1 MFKSINKII
10 KVLTL
15 SDVLLLTGFGF
26 IAPIFAIF
34 INERITLG
42 DPAEAA
48 KVAGFAMAIYW
59 GVKSLL
65 QIPIGNYLD
74 KNHGERDDIIFV
86 ILGNIIAAL
95 SVFAYIFSS
104 LPWHIY
110 LIQAFYSIG
119 MAMNI
124 PAWTAI
130 FTRHIDKGKEA
141 FEWAARS
148 TAIGLGAGISGALGG
163 LFVSKFGFGPLFIVM
178 GIFILLSSLLLFI
191 ILWEISPRDK
201 KTARA
206 PEAKALQEPHL
217 PKG

>member
-10 KVLTL
+10 KILTL

-86 ILGNIIAAL
+86 ILGNLIAAL
-95 SVFAYIFSS
+95 AVFAYIFSS

-110 LIQAFYSIG
+110 LIQVFYSIG

-141 FEWAARS
+141 FEWASRS
-148 TAIGLGAGISGALGG
+148 TAIGIGAGISGALGG
-163 LFVSKFGFGPLFIVM
+163 LFVSKFGFNPLFAVM
-178 GIFILLSSLLLFI
+178 GIFILFSSLLLLI

-201 KTARA
+201 KTARV
-206 PEAKALQEPHL
+206 PEAKSFHEPQL

>member
-10 KVLTL
+10 KILTF

-34 INERITLG
+34 INEKITFG
-42 DPAEAA
+42 NPAEAA

-59 GVKSLL
+59 GFKSLI

-86 ILGNIIAAL
+86 ILGNIIAAF

-104 LPWHIY
+104 TPFHIY
-110 LIQAFYSIG
+110 LIQVFYAIG

-124 PAWTAI
+124 PGWTAI

-141 FEWAARS
+141 FEWATRS
-148 TAIGLGAGISGALGG
+148 TVIGLGAGISGALGG
-163 LFVSKFGFGPLFIVM
+163 LFVAQFGFNSLFIIV
-178 GIFILLSSLLLFI
+178 GIFVLLSALLLFI

-201 KTARA
+201 KVSRA
-206 PEAKALQEPHL
+206 PKTKSLQEPHL
-217 PKG
+217 PKA

>member
-1 MFKSINKII
+1 MFNSINKII
-10 KVLTL
+10 KVLTC

-34 INERITLG
+34 INERITFG
-42 DPAEAA
+42 DPGEAA

-59 GVKSLL
+59 GVKSVL

-74 KNHGERDDIIFV
+74 KNHGERDDIMFV
-86 ILGNIIAAL
+86 ILGNIIVAFA
-95 SVFAYIFSS
+95 VFSYIFSS

-110 LIQAFYSIG
+110 LIQAVYSIG

-163 LFVSKFGFGPLFIVM
+163 LFVSKFGFSPLFIVM
-178 GIFILLSSLLLFI
+178 GILILLSSLLLFV

-201 KTARA
+201 KTPRA
-206 PEAKALQEPHL
+206 PEAKALQEPQL

>member
-1 MFKSINKII
+1 MPKSINRII
-10 KVLTL
+10 KVLTC
-15 SDVLLLTGFGF
+15 SDLLLLTGFGF

-34 INERITLG
+34 IDQRITLG

-59 GVKSLL
+59 AVKSIL

-86 ILGNIIAAL
+86 ILGNILASLAA
-95 SVFAYIFSS
+95 FAYIFCY

-110 LIQAFYSIG
+110 LIQAVYSLG

-141 FEWAARS
+141 FEWATRS
-148 TAIGLGAGISGALGG
+148 TVIGIGAGISGALGG
-163 LFVSKFGFGPLFIVM
+163 ILASSIGFTALFIVV
-178 GIFILLSSLLLFI
+178 GLFVLLSSLVLLL
-191 ILWEISPRDK
+191 ILWEISARDK
-201 KTARA
+201 KTPRV
-206 PEAKALQEPHL
+206 PEAKSLQEPHL

>member
-10 KVLTL
+10 KILTL

-34 INERITLG
+34 INERIAL
-42 DPAEAA
+42 DPAKAA
-48 KVAGFAMAIYW
+48 EVAGFAMAIYW
-59 GVKSLL
+59 GVKSLI

-86 ILGNIIAAL
+86 ILGNTITAFSI
-95 SVFAYIFSS
+95 FAYIFSS

-110 LIQAFYSIG
+110 LIQVFYSIG

-124 PAWTAI
+124 PGWTAI

-148 TAIGLGAGISGALGG
+148 TAIGLGAGISGAIGG
-163 LFVSKFGFGPLFIVM
+163 LFVSKFGFNLLFIVVGM
-178 GIFILLSSLLLFI
+178 FVLLSSSVLFA

-201 KTARA
+201 KSSRV
-206 PEAKALQEPHL
+206 PEAKSFQEPQL